1 MLIVNSIFKYYLS
14 CFLGLSS
21 AVLLA
26 QEFDVVQIQS
36 AYYPKQF
43 IEESGAEGEI
53 GFFEWGVQVAI
64 PQAIKSSKDSIIL
77 IHRMSYGNLKVDAEA
92 NPTAGPMVDAE
103 KYYHNISYNLGLVYS
118 LKSTWH
124 VVVNLTPTIASDFE
138 EKLRGDDLLFQAST
152 LIVKSKNKS
161 WKYGLGLAY
170 NTRFGRQLF
179 IPMGLLK
186 YETKRVALDMVLP
199 NKLNLMFKASNNKIH
214 YGLKAG
220 LNGTVINNST
230 EIQSISNVID
240 EVGYSRLIVGPAIT
254 LRLKNA
260 FNLNLQGGLAVARRL
275 EFIDVNNNIIDRTP
289 QASPFFAIGISFAP
303 NLMRIES
310 GLND

>member
-1 MLIVNSIFKYYLS
+1 
-14 CFLGLSS
+14 
-21 AVLLA
+21 
-26 QEFDVVQIQS
+26 
-36 AYYPKQF
+36 
-43 IEESGAEGEI
+43 
-53 GFFEWGVQVAI
+53 
-64 PQAIKSSKDSIIL
+64 
-77 IHRMSYGNLKVDAEA
+77 MSYGNLKVDVEA

-138 EKLRGDDLLFQAST
+138 EKLSGDDLLFQASA

-179 IPMGLLK
+179 IPMVLLK

-220 LNGTVINNST
+220 LNGAVINNST

-260 FNLNLQGGLAVARRL
+260 FNLNLQGRL
-275 EFIDVNNNIIDRTP
+275 GGCTE
-289 QASPFFAIGISFAP
+289 IGIH
-303 NLMRIES
+303 
-310 GLND
+310 